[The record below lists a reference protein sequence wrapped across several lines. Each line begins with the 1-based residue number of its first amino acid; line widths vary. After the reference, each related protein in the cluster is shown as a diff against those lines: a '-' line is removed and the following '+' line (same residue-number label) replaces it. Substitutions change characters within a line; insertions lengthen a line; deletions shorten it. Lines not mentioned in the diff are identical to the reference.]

1 MKILYLTFYFEPD
14 LCAGSF
20 RNTPLAYEL
29 NRKLKDG
36 DEVHVITTMPNRYK
50 SFKEDALEVEQRDKL
65 FIQRIPIPVHQSG
78 FLDQI
83 NSFKTFFFNALKLTK
98 GNHYDL
104 VFASSSRLFTAF
116 LGKYLAKIHKV
127 NLYLD
132 IRDIFTDTMNEVLE
146 SKILK
151 MLSLPVLRKVEKYT
165 FKNAT
170 HINLV
175 SGGFEGYFKKFKN
188 PSFSFFTNGIDD
200 EFLNLP
206 KSQERI
212 SDQFIITY
220 AGNIGEG
227 QGLHKIIPQ
236 AAKALGDNYK
246 FVIIGDGGAKGKL
259 IDQIKKIGSTNIEL
273 VEPLSRAVLK
283 DFYMKSDFL
292 FLHLNDFKAFE
303 KVLPSK
309 IFEYGAYDKPII
321 AGVAGFSN
329 HFIQENLENYILF
342 APGDVEDF
350 VSKVKSFEFKNQRR
364 SAFIFAFSRKNIME
378 KMADSIVASVNKG
391 ERNI

>member
-29 NRKLKDG
+29 NRKLKEG

-50 SFKEDALEVEQRDKL
+50 SFKEDAQEVERIDKL
-65 FIQRIPIPVHQSG
+65 FIQRIPIPDHQSG

-83 NSFKTFFFNALKLTK
+83 NSFKTFFFNTLKLTK

-116 LGKYLAKIHKV
+116 LGKYLANKHKV

-132 IRDIFTDTMNEVLE
+132 IRDIFTDTMNEVLK
-146 SKILK
+146 SKVLK
-151 MLSLPVLRKVEKYT
+151 ALSLPVLRKIEKYT
-165 FKNAT
+165 FRNAN

-175 SGGFEGYFKKFKN
+175 SGGFEEYFKKFKK
-188 PSFSFFTNGIDD
+188 PSYSFFTNGIDD

-206 KSQERI
+206 ESKERVR
-212 SDQFIITY
+212 DQYIITY

-236 AAKALGDNYK
+236 AAKALGDDYK
-246 FVIIGDGGAKGKL
+246 FVIIGDGGAKSKL
-259 IDQIKKIGSTNIEL
+259 IDQIKKTEGANIEL
-273 VEPLSRAVLK
+273 IEPVNRAALK
-283 DFYMKSDFL
+283 DYYLKSDFL
-292 FLHLNDFKAFE
+292 FLHLNDFRAFE

-321 AGVAGFSN
+321 AGVAGFASR
-329 HFIQENLENYILF
+329 FIQENLQNYILF
-342 APGDVEDF
+342 APGDVDSF
-350 VSKVKSFEFKNQRR
+350 VSSIKSFEFRNQRR
-364 SAFIFAFSRKNIME
+364 SEFISTFSRKNITE
-378 KMADSIVASVNKG
+378 RMADDIISNVNKG
-391 ERNI
+391 NQ

>member
-29 NRKLKDG
+29 NRKLKEG

-50 SFKEDALEVEQRDKL
+50 SFKEDALEVERIDKL
-65 FIQRIPIPVHQSG
+65 FIQRIPIPDHQSG

-116 LGKYLAKIHKV
+116 LGKYLANKHKA

-151 MLSLPVLRKVEKYT
+151 TLSLPVLRKVEKYT
-165 FKNAT
+165 FKNAN

-188 PSFSFFTNGIDD
+188 PSYSFFTNGIDD

-206 KSQERI
+206 ESQERV

-227 QGLHKIIPQ
+227 QGLHKIIPL
-236 AAKALGDNYK
+236 AAKTLGDDYK

-259 IDQIKKIGSTNIEL
+259 IDQIEKIGCTNIEL
-273 VEPLSRAVLK
+273 IDPVGRAILK

-321 AGVAGFSN
+321 AGVAGFAS
-329 HFIQENLENYILF
+329 HFIQENIQNYILF
-342 APGDVEDF
+342 APGGVESF
-350 VSKVKSFEFKNQRR
+350 VSSIKSFEFRNQRR
-364 SAFIFAFSRKNIME
+364 SEFISVFSRKNIIE
-378 KMADSIVASVNKG
+378 RMADDIVSNVKKG
-391 ERNI
+391 NQ

>member
-29 NRKLKDG
+29 NRKLKEG

-50 SFKEDALEVEQRDKL
+50 SFKEDAHEVERIDKL
-65 FIQRIPIPVHQSG
+65 FIQRIPIPDHQSG

-98 GNHYDL
+98 RNHYDL

-116 LGKYLAKIHKV
+116 LGRYLANKYKV

-146 SKILK
+146 SKVLK
-151 MLSLPVLRKVEKYT
+151 ALSLPVLRKIEKYT
-165 FKNAT
+165 FRNAN

-175 SGGFEGYFKKFKN
+175 SGGFEEYFKKFKK
-188 PSFSFFTNGIDD
+188 PSYSFFTNGIDD

-206 KSQERI
+206 ESKERVR
-212 SDQFIITY
+212 DQYIITY

-236 AAKALGDNYK
+236 AAKVLGDDYK

-259 IDQIKKIGSTNIEL
+259 IDQIKKTGGANIEL
-273 VEPLSRAVLK
+273 IEPVNRAALK
-283 DFYMKSDFL
+283 DYYLKSDFL
-292 FLHLNDFKAFE
+292 FLHLNDFRAFE

-321 AGVAGFSN
+321 AGVAGFASR
-329 HFIQENLENYILF
+329 FIQENLQNYILF
-342 APGDVEDF
+342 APGDVDSF
-350 VSKVKSFEFKNQRR
+350 VSSFKSFEFRNQRR
-364 SAFIFAFSRKNIME
+364 SEFISTFSRKNITE
-378 KMADSIVASVNKG
+378 RMADDIISNVNKG
-391 ERNI
+391 NQ

>member
-29 NRKLKDG
+29 NRKLKEG

-50 SFKEDALEVEQRDKL
+50 SFKEDAQEVERIDKL
-65 FIQRIPIPVHQSG
+65 FIQRIPIPDHQSG
-78 FLDQI
+78 FSDQI

-116 LGKYLAKIHKV
+116 LGRYLANKHKV

-146 SKILK
+146 SKALK
-151 MLSLPVLRKVEKYT
+151 ALSLPVLRKIEKYT
-165 FKNAT
+165 FRNAN

-175 SGGFEGYFKKFKN
+175 SGGFEEYFKKFKK
-188 PSFSFFTNGIDD
+188 PSYSFFTNGIDD

-206 KSQERI
+206 ESKERVR
-212 SDQFIITY
+212 DQYIITY

-236 AAKALGDNYK
+236 AAKALGDDYK

-259 IDQIKKIGSTNIEL
+259 IDQIEKIGGANIEL
-273 VEPLSRAVLK
+273 IEPVNRAALK
-283 DFYMKSDFL
+283 DYYLKSDFL
-292 FLHLNDFKAFE
+292 FLHLNDFRAFE

-321 AGVAGFSN
+321 AGVAGFASR
-329 HFIQENLENYILF
+329 FIQENLQNYILF
-342 APGDVEDF
+342 APGDVDSF
-350 VSKVKSFEFKNQRR
+350 VSSIKSFEFRNQRR
-364 SAFIFAFSRKNIME
+364 SEFISTFSRKNITE
-378 KMADSIVASVNKG
+378 RMADDIISNVKKG
-391 ERNI
+391 NQ

>member
-29 NRKLKDG
+29 NRKLKEG

-50 SFKEDALEVEQRDKL
+50 SFKEDAQEVERIDKL
-65 FIQRIPIPVHQSG
+65 FIQRIPIPDHQSG

-83 NSFKTFFFNALKLTK
+83 NSFKTFFFNTLKLTK

-116 LGKYLAKIHKV
+116 LGKYLANKHKV

-132 IRDIFTDTMNEVLE
+132 IRDIFTDTMNEVLK
-146 SKILK
+146 SKVLK
-151 MLSLPVLRKVEKYT
+151 ALSLPVLRKIEKYT
-165 FKNAT
+165 FRNAN

-175 SGGFEGYFKKFKN
+175 SGGFEEYFKKFKK
-188 PSFSFFTNGIDD
+188 PSYSFFTNGIDD

-206 KSQERI
+206 ESKERVR
-212 SDQFIITY
+212 DQYIITY

-236 AAKALGDNYK
+236 AAKALGDDYK

-259 IDQIKKIGSTNIEL
+259 IDQIEKIGGTNIEL
-273 VEPLSRAVLK
+273 IEPVNRAALK
-283 DFYMKSDFL
+283 DYYLKSDFL
-292 FLHLNDFKAFE
+292 FLHLNDFRAFE

-321 AGVAGFSN
+321 AGVAGFASR
-329 HFIQENLENYILF
+329 FIQENLQNYILF
-342 APGDVEDF
+342 APGDVDSF
-350 VSKVKSFEFKNQRR
+350 VSSIKSFEFRNQRR
-364 SAFIFAFSRKNIME
+364 SEFISTFSRKNITE
-378 KMADSIVASVNKG
+378 RMADDIISNVNKG
-391 ERNI
+391 NQ

>member
-29 NRKLKDG
+29 NRKLKEG

-65 FIQRIPIPVHQSG
+65 FIQRIPIPDHQSG

-98 GNHYDL
+98 GDHYDL

-116 LGKYLAKIHKV
+116 LGKYLANKHKV

-151 MLSLPVLRKVEKYT
+151 ALSLPVLRKVEKYT

-188 PSFSFFTNGIDD
+188 PSYSFFTNGIDD

-321 AGVAGFSN
+321 AGVGGYAG
-329 HFIQENLENYILF
+329 HFIQRNLSNYILF
-342 APGDVEDF
+342 SPGDSEDLVNQLRTF
-350 VSKVKSFEFKNQRR
+350 SLKNERR
-364 SAFIFAFSRKNIME
+364 SKFIENYGRKNIM
-378 KMADSIVASVNKG
+378 KMMAADILKYSQNQMD
-391 ERNI
+391 

>member
-20 RNTPLAYEL
+20 RNTPLAYGL
-29 NRKLKDG
+29 NRKLKEG
-36 DEVHVITTMPNRYK
+36 DEIHVITTMPNRYK
-50 SFKEDALEVEQRDKL
+50 SFKEDAREVERIDKL
-65 FIQRIPIPVHQSG
+65 FIQRIPIPDHQSG

-116 LGKYLAKIHKV
+116 LGRYLANKHKV

-146 SKILK
+146 SKVLK
-151 MLSLPVLRKVEKYT
+151 ALSLPVLRKIEKYT
-165 FKNAT
+165 FRNAN

-175 SGGFEGYFKKFKN
+175 SGGFEEYFKKFKK
-188 PSFSFFTNGIDD
+188 PSYSFFTNGIDD

-206 KSQERI
+206 ESKERVR
-212 SDQFIITY
+212 DQYIITY

-236 AAKALGDNYK
+236 AAKALGDDYK

-259 IDQIKKIGSTNIEL
+259 IDQIKKTGGANIEL
-273 VEPLSRAVLK
+273 IEPVNRAALK
-283 DFYMKSDFL
+283 DYYLNSDFL
-292 FLHLNDFKAFE
+292 FLHLNDFRAFE

-321 AGVAGFSN
+321 AGVAGFASR
-329 HFIQENLENYILF
+329 FIQENLQNYILF
-342 APGDVEDF
+342 APGDVESF
-350 VSKVKSFEFKNQRR
+350 VSSIKSFEFRNQRR
-364 SAFIFAFSRKNIME
+364 SEFISTFSRKNITE
-378 KMADSIVASVNKG
+378 RMADDIISNVNKG
-391 ERNI
+391 NQ

>member
-29 NRKLKDG
+29 NRKLKEG

-50 SFKEDALEVEQRDKL
+50 SFKEDALEVERIDKL
-65 FIQRIPIPVHQSG
+65 FIQRILIPEHQSG

-116 LGKYLAKIHKV
+116 LGRYLANKHKV

-132 IRDIFTDTMNEVLE
+132 VRDIFTDTMNEVLE
-146 SKILK
+146 SKLLK
-151 MLSLPVLRKVEKYT
+151 MLTLPVLRKIEKYT
-165 FKNAT
+165 FKNAN

-175 SGGFEGYFKKFKN
+175 SGGFEAYFKKFEN
-188 PSFSFFTNGIDD
+188 PSYSFFTNGIDD
-200 EFLNLP
+200 EFLKLP
-206 KSQERI
+206 LSQKRI

-236 AAKALGDNYK
+236 TAKALGDDYK

-259 IDQIKKIGSTNIEL
+259 IDQIEKTGSTNIEL
-273 VEPLSRAVLK
+273 IEPLSRAALK
-283 DFYMKSDFL
+283 EFYMKSDFL

-321 AGVAGFSN
+321 AGVAGFASY
-329 HFIQENLENYILF
+329 FIQENLENYILF
-342 APGDVEDF
+342 APGDAETL
-350 VSKVKSFEFKNQRR
+350 VSKLKSFEFKNQRR
-364 SAFIFAFSRKNIME
+364 SAFIFAYSRKSIME
-378 KMADSIVASVNKG
+378 KMADSIITTVYKSKLDK
-391 ERNI
+391 